1 MAGNRQF
8 GRWIKWGIIITVL
21 AVGAF
26 YWMSSGE
33 DELAENFP
41 FGNGRVEATEIN
53 LASKFAGRLSEVL
66 VQEGEYVKA
75 GQVLAT
81 LESSSM
87 QAQLSEARARHQEVL
102 QSVATAKAQL
112 ALRQSELAAVEAGV
126 KQSEASLGA
135 SRSRYNRT
143 RMLSREGA
151 ASKQEL
157 DDDRA
162 QLIHAE
168 SSVSAAKAQVVS
180 AQAAIDAAKSEL
192 IAIDSRI
199 DAALATIR
207 RIEADIEDTT
217 LLAPRDAR
225 VQLRLAESGEVV
237 AAGTRILNL
246 VDLSDVSMTFFLPET
261 VAGRLAIGSEARI
274 VLDTAP
280 HMPIPATIVFVA
292 DIAQFTPKT
301 VETASERQKLMFRVK
316 AQIPRELLLSYL
328 DYVKTGLPGVAY
340 VRLNSQDDWPAHL
353 ETRFT
358 TEEVKREE

>member
-1 MAGNRQF
+1 MAVNRQF
-8 GRWIKWGIIITVL
+8 GAWIKWGLLIAIVAA
-21 AVGAF
+21 AV
-26 YWMSSGE
+26 YYLTSSGE
-33 DELAENFP
+33 DELGENFP
-41 FGNGRVEATEIN
+41 SGNGRIEATEIN

-66 VQEGEYVKA
+66 VQEGEYIKA
-75 GQVLAT
+75 GQALAT

-87 QAQLSEARARHQEVL
+87 QAQLSEAKARHQEVL
-102 QSVATAKAQL
+102 QSVATAEAQV

-126 KQSEASLGA
+126 KQSEAALGA
-135 SRSRYNRT
+135 ARSRYNRT

-168 SSVSAAKAQVVS
+168 SSVTAAKAQVVS

-192 IAIDSRI
+192 VTIDSRI
-199 DAALATIR
+199 EAALATIQ
-207 RIEADIEDTT
+207 RIESDIEDTT
-217 LLAPRDAR
+217 LLAPRDGR
-225 VQLRLAESGEVV
+225 VQLRLAEPGEVV
-237 AAGTRILNL
+237 AAGTRVLNM

-261 VAGRLAIGSEARI
+261 VAGRIAIGSEARI
-274 VLDTAP
+274 VLDAAP
-280 HMPIPATIVFVA
+280 QTPIPAIITFVA

-340 VRLNSQDDWPAHL
+340 VRLDQREDWPVHL
-353 ETRFT
+353 QTRFT
-358 TEEVKREE
+358 AEVGREQ